1 MIATHVEDGRMTDA
15 RYWIALSMIPDI
27 GPVTAR
33 RLIAAFGTPERV
45 FGASIRELLEIDTVG
60 MRRARSIRDFSAW
73 HDVEKQLER
82 LERGDVTVTAIQS
95 PSYPE
100 LLREIDD
107 APIVLYTR
115 GKLIP
120 KDRYSISIVGSRK
133 PTPYGISV
141 AESITEE
148 LARMGFTVVS
158 GMARGIDSLAHRAA
172 LRRGGRTLA
181 VLGSGIDIPYPPE
194 NKTLMEHIASSGC
207 LISEFP
213 PGTPPEKENFPKR
226 NRIISG
232 LSLGVLVVEA
242 TADSGSLITAR
253 SAMEQGREV
262 FAIPG
267 TVTSAHS
274 TGTHV
279 LIRQGARLVRHARDI
294 VEELAPVLKG
304 FMKSDAET
312 TQDLSEEEKRVCSF
326 LSGEPKQIDDIS
338 RECGLPT
345 AKMLGIL
352 LGLEMKGAVRQMTG
366 KRFYLA

>member
-1 MIATHVEDGRMTDA
+1 MTDV
-15 RYWIALSMIPDI
+15 RYWIALSMISDI

-33 RLIAAFGTPERV
+33 KLIAAFGTPEKV
-45 FGASIRELLEIDTVG
+45 FSAPIRELLGVDTIG
-60 MRRARSIRDFSAW
+60 MQRARSIKDFSAW
-73 HDVEKQLER
+73 HDVETLLER
-82 LERGDVTVTAIQS
+82 VEERDITVTALQS
-95 PSYPE
+95 PSYPA
-100 LLREIDD
+100 LLREVED
-107 APIVLYTR
+107 APVVLFTR
-115 GKLIP
+115 GTVTVQ
-120 KDRYSISIVGSRK
+120 DRYAIAIVGSRK

-141 AESITEE
+141 VESIAEE
-148 LARMGFTVVS
+148 LSGMGFTIVS

-172 LRRGGRTLA
+172 LRRGGRTFA
-181 VLGSGIDIPYPPE
+181 VLGSGIDVPYPPE
-194 NKTLMEHIASSGC
+194 NKTLMEHIAASGC

-226 NRIISG
+226 NRMISG

-253 SAMEQGREV
+253 SAMEQGREI

-267 TVTSAHS
+267 KVTSAHS
-274 TGTHV
+274 TGTHA

-304 FMKSDAET
+304 FMKSDAAVAP
-312 TQDLSEEEKRVCSF
+312 DLSEEEKRLCSF

-338 RECGLPT
+338 RESGLPT
-345 AKMLGIL
+345 AKILGVL